1 MTVDPVGYHSRAS
14 VSGVRWGELGLKLS
28 LTDVALRHV
37 RRDQTSQD
45 TDVFNQVSNHSD
57 SVYTEKG
64 TGQSKRLG
72 ETLMI
77 A

>member
-45 TDVFNQVSNHSD
+45 TDVFNQVRIIPIRSTPIKELAN
-57 SVYTEKG
+57 
-64 TGQSKRLG
+64 L
-72 ETLMI
+72 
-77 A
+77 